1 MAGFLSDRVNH
12 EILVLI
18 GRQDIYKTTWFHFL
32 LPPELRNYYVAKNN
46 SRRMS
51 KDDRLLMAES
61 GLICLEEIV
70 TMTDE
75 EVDQIKAAV
84 SLPQVV
90 ERAAYARNKEVRPH
104 IASFCGT
111 GNHQQF
117 LTDITGNRR
126 WLPFEVKNILSP
138 YDHPLPYEGLYSQ
151 VMHLWQSGFA
161 YWFDQEE
168 IRSLAKH
175 VSRFEAPNVEED
187 QIRKHFRIPN
197 PGEAY
202 EIYSVA
208 DVLSVIN
215 MELKVQLSATKVGM
229 LLNKLGF
236 TSVRTY
242 KFRGYKVCRYNLEEI
257 SNNRK
262 EKVNDAQEQ
271 SLPF

>member
-1 MAGFLSDRVNH
+1 M
-12 EILVLI
+12 
-18 GRQDIYKTTWFHFL
+18 
-32 LPPELRNYYVAKNN
+32 
-46 SRRMS
+46 
-51 KDDRLLMAES
+51 
-61 GLICLEEIV
+61 
-70 TMTDE
+70 
-75 EVDQIKAAV
+75 
-84 SLPQVV
+84 

-126 WLPFEVKNILSP
+126 WLPFEVENILSP

-151 VMHLWQSGFA
+151 VMHQWQSGFA

-187 QIRKHFRIPN
+187 QIRKHFRIPQ

-236 TSVRTY
+236 KSVRTN
-242 KFRGYKVCRYNLEEI
+242 KLRGYKVCRYNLEEI